1 VADYI
6 WGTGRRK
13 ESVARARIKPGKG
26 LIKVNDRDL
35 EEYLNGREIY
45 IHRVMLPLKTSE
57 NLNKYDVYL
66 NVFGGGLT
74 GQAGAICMAIARAL
88 VKADERNKPVL
99 KRNGLLTRDSRMV
112 ERKKP
117 GLRKARRSKQFSK
130 R

>member
-1 VADYI
+1 MVTI
-6 WGTGRRK
+6 FGNRK
-13 ESVARARIKPGKG
+13 TKRIGSPSKIKPGKG